1 MFFGILTRNKVI
13 YVTVSFLF
21 VQFYSEYVTYVNIV
35 RHIFITKES
44 SLANYFVLKVGMPCG
59 TFILKE
65 DSSRPIILIAG
76 GVGLTPMVSMLDY
89 VMAKKVSRMFS
100 QALVT

>member
-1 MFFGILTRNKVI
+1 
-13 YVTVSFLF
+13 
-21 VQFYSEYVTYVNIV
+21 
-35 RHIFITKES
+35 
-44 SLANYFVLKVGMPCG
+44 MPCG

-65 DSSRPIILIAG
+65 DSSKPIILIAG